1 MDSKFQA
8 TFRGPNEEGLTW
20 RRPGSWV
27 MVRSR
32 CAGFRCGR
40 TRSCAGSVSCGRI
53 AGWVAETAP
62 IAVRAASLRSPMDGL
77 RCSVGMRRMDRPANG
92 AGLLVSLSA
101 GAVGPRLAQLQAEKE
116 AQRAENTELR
126 QSVEELDCSAGLD
139 SGEPPVS
146 AGLRKKTAPQVRPQA
161 GRAAGAQVLHPA
173 SYRQA
178 GPCREP
184 LGGAL
189 RRLRPVPVGAA
200 VRPRGCLLGGRA
212 ATRLSPVARPRPRN
226 PHRAGGVS

>member
-1 MDSKFQA
+1 M
-8 TFRGPNEEGLTW
+8 TW
-20 RRPGSWV
+20 RRAGARAT
-27 MVRSR
+27 VRSC
-32 CAGFRCGR
+32 CARFRCRR

-62 IAVRAASLRSPMDGL
+62 VSVRAAPRCSTMDGS
-77 RCSVGMRRMDRPANG
+77 RCSVGMRRTDRPANG

-101 GAVGPRLAQLQAEKE
+101 GAVGPRLAQLQAEKG

-126 QSVEELDCSAGLD
+126 QRVEELDCSAGLGR
-139 SGEPPVS
+139 GEPPVS
-146 AGLRKKTAPQVRPQA
+146 AGPRKKAAPQVRPQA

-178 GPCREP
+178 GPCRGP

-212 ATRLSPVARPRPRN
+212 ATRLSPAARPRSRYS
-226 PHRAGGVS
+226 HRAGGVS